1 MSAFQGSKIN
11 PTRFHRTQIKY
22 YLFLILLA
30 VFMILPII
38 FMFSQALKPLNELF
52 LYPPRFL
59 VENPTFK
66 NFYDLINVTSVTVIP
81 MTRFLFNSIVMTGSV
96 VALSILISA
105 MAGFA
110 LSKMQFKSKK
120 AIFEANIIALMFVP
134 ASVAIPRYLIV
145 NQLGLT
151 DNMLGHIIPLIA
163 MPVGLFL
170 IKQFVDQT
178 PNDLIEAAKIDGAG
192 NFGVFWKIVLPIIRP
207 AMATV
212 AILAFQMAWNN
223 TETSEIYMNKE
234 TLRTFAFYMT
244 TLTGTG
250 LENRVAGQGI
260 AAAAALIMFVPN
272 LIIFVFLQSR
282 VIDTMAHSGLK

>member
-1 MSAFQGSKIN
+1 MSSFQGSKIN
-11 PTRFHRTQIKY
+11 PTRFHRSQMKY

-30 VFMILPII
+30 VFMVLPIV
-38 FMFSQALKPLNELF
+38 FMFSQAMKPLNELF
-52 LYPPRFL
+52 LYPPRFF
-59 VENPTFK
+59 VENPSFK

-96 VALSILISA
+96 VLLSIMISA

-120 AIFEANIIALMFVP
+120 IIFEANIIALMFVP

-151 DNMLGHIIPLIA
+151 DNMLGHIIPILA

-178 PNDLIEAAKIDGAG
+178 PNDLIEAAQIDGAS
-192 NFGVFWKIVLPIIRP
+192 NFSVFLKIIIPIIRP
-207 AMATV
+207 ALATV
-212 AILAFQMAWNN
+212 AILAFQLAWNN

-234 TLRTFAFYMT
+234 ALRTFAFYMT
-244 TLTGTG
+244 TLTGN
-250 LENRVAGQGI
+250 LENKVAGQGI
-260 AAAAALIMFVPN
+260 AAAAALIMFIPN
-272 LIIFVFLQSR
+272 LVIFIFLQSK

>member
-1 MSAFQGSKIN
+1 MSSFHGSKAN
-11 PTRFHRTQIKY
+11 PTRFHRSQIKY

-30 VFMILPII
+30 VFMILPIV

-66 NFYDLINVTSVTVIP
+66 NFYDLMNVTSVTVIP

-96 VALSILISA
+96 VVLSIVISA

-120 AIFEANIIALMFVP
+120 IIFEANIIALMFVP

-145 NQLGLT
+145 NELGLT
-151 DNMLGHIIPLIA
+151 DNMLGHIIPLLA

-170 IKQFVDQT
+170 IKQFVDQI
-178 PNDLIEAAKIDGAG
+178 PNDMIEAASMDGAT
-192 NFGVFWKIVLPIIRP
+192 NFIIFRKVVIPVIMP
-207 AMATV
+207 ALATV

-244 TLTGTG
+244 TLTGN
-250 LENRVAGQGI
+250 LENKVAGQGI

-282 VIDTMAHSGLK
+282 VMDTMAHSGLK